1 MKKTGNNITEAP
13 KNRLAFIDNLRSLVV
28 MLVITVHAGVTYSGF
43 GGWYYIEGSPEKL
56 NIPETV
62 FFGFFL
68 SFMQAWTMGILF
80 FISAYLAVKSLS
92 KRGTKSF
99 IKERLFRLGR
109 PLLIYM
115 FLISPL
121 IYFFLLN
128 GQVENNIWKSY
139 LYFLFNLSWLTGP
152 LWYVQILLIFC
163 FLYIITRKI
172 FPKRKAVNRITPKN
186 IVFIILS
193 TGITAFLIRLVF
205 PIGTSFS
212 NLQLCYFA
220 SYIAL
225 LILGVITAENDL
237 LEHITKREN
246 IIWLKLS
253 LIIGTPIWCL
263 IMIFGGALKGEMY
276 INGGFRWQSFSFAL
290 WEAFTAIGFSIGLTA
305 LFREKINI
313 YNKFTRLLAE
323 NAFGIYVFHSPILIS
338 ISLMLRQ
345 WAVSAGIKYFSVTII
360 ACTACL
366 LFSIIIRKIR
376 PIGLIFK

>member
-1 MKKTGNNITEAP
+1 MKNNIIETP
-13 KNRLAFIDNLRSLVV
+13 KHRLAFIDNLRSLVI
-28 MLVITVHAGVTYSGF
+28 MLVIAVHAGVTYSGF

-92 KRGTKSF
+92 KRGIKNF
-99 IKERLFRLGR
+99 IKERLFRLGL
-109 PLLIYM
+109 PLLIYT
-115 FLISPL
+115 FIISPL
-121 IYFFLLN
+121 IYFVLLN
-128 GQVENNIWKSY
+128 GQIENNILKSY
-139 LYFLFNLSWLTGP
+139 LYFLFNFRWLTGP
-152 LWYVQILLIFC
+152 LWYVQTLLIFC
-163 FLYIITRKI
+163 FLYIIIRKI
-172 FPKRKAVNRITPKN
+172 FPKRKIINKITPKN
-186 IVFIILS
+186 IVSIILF
-193 TGITAFLIRLVF
+193 TGIAAFFIRLVF

-220 SYIAL
+220 SYIVL
-225 LILGVITAENDL
+225 FMLGIVIAENDL
-237 LEHITKREN
+237 LEHITQKEN

-253 LIIGTPIWCL
+253 LIIGTPAWCL
-263 IMIFGGALKGEMY
+263 IMILGGTLKGEMH

-338 ISLMLRQ
+338 ISLLLKQ
-345 WAVSAGIKYFSVTII
+345 WAVNAGVKYFAVTII
-360 ACTACL
+360 ACVTCL
-366 LFSIIIRKIR
+366 LFSTIIRKIK
-376 PIGLIFK
+376 PVGLIFK